1 MATLQELERALVK
14 ADKAGDTDAARKLAA
29 VIVKARQDPANL
41 IPDTQVIFEAKPEP
55 TLAEKAIGT
64 AETVT
69 SVGTAATGGVLGT
82 VAGTLTGLAQSIL
95 DGSFGTPEA
104 TKMVE
109 EKAAKFGQALT
120 FEPKTE
126 SGKEQL
132 GAIGEVLSVLPPVI
146 PIMGAPGQIATSA
159 RMAALPAETAVR
171 AAVPIIQQGAERVGQ
186 AAGRMG
192 QTVRT
197 GIGNLI
203 GNEPAQQQRPAQA
216 PRAPLSSGGVSL
228 ERQRAQEAE
237 MAGLRLTEGE
247 IKRDPQLLAW
257 EREKAKTPEF
267 QEPFVQRQ
275 QENNRAALSRLEQI
289 LDSTDAQTPDIS
301 NTGIKVVDTL
311 MEGWRKEKQKTNQLY
326 NKFRASQEAQLPVDT
341 APVVKFLND
350 QPQGVAN
357 ITGVTD
363 TARQNA
369 IRLGIAST
377 DADGKLVPAATTL
390 GKLEEFRESIN
401 AISASSSNDKRL
413 SSILKREIDAVGD
426 PIGGNLTKIMR
437 AQRRRQANK
446 YENNAIVSRLLLDK
460 KGMTDPM
467 VPIEDVFQKTIL
479 SSRPS
484 EITRIKRVLL
494 SMRDNEGLQAWNEL
508 KGATVK
514 HIIDN
519 SVSGLD
525 ANNLKVVSSAKMN
538 AVLKTLDKAGK
549 LDLVLGKSAAEQVRN
564 LSQVLEYIQTN
575 PPLTSINNSGTARTI
590 AGLIAESALMGVTT
604 GISLPVF
611 QGAKLIQQSIKNKKI
626 KAKIQ
631 RALNYRPEQ
640 SQQSQL

>member
-1 MATLQELERALVK
+1 MATLQELELALVK

-29 VIVKARQDPANL
+29 VIAKARQDPANL

-64 AETVT
+64 AETVA
-69 SVGTAATGGVLGT
+69 SVGTAATGGILGFTAGT
-82 VAGTLTGLAQSIL
+82 VKGIAQSIL

-109 EKAAKFGQALT
+109 EKAAEFGQALT

-126 SGKEQL
+126 SSKEQL
-132 GAIGEVLSVLPPVI
+132 GSLGKFLSVIPPVI
-146 PIMGAPGQIATSA
+146 PIVGAPGQIATSA
-159 RMAALPAETAVR
+159 RMAALPAEAAVR
-171 AAVPIIQQGAERVGQ
+171 AAVPVIQQGAERVGQ
-186 AAGRMG
+186 AAGRIG

-203 GNEPAQQQRPAQA
+203 GNEPEPQSPAQA
-216 PRAPLSSGGVSL
+216 PRASLSSGGVSL

-247 IKRDPQLLAW
+247 IKRDPQLLSW

-275 QENNRAALSRLEQI
+275 QENNRAALSRLEQV
-289 LDSTDAQTPDIS
+289 LDSTNAQTPDIS

-311 MEGWRKEKQKTNQLY
+311 MEGWKKEKQKTDQLY
-326 NKFRASQEAQLPVDT
+326 NKFRASREAQLPVDT

-369 IRLGIAST
+369 IRLGIASN
-377 DADGKLVPAATTL
+377 DADKKLVPAATTL

-401 AISASSSNDKRL
+401 AISASSANDKRL
-413 SSILKREIDAVGD
+413 SSILKMEIDAVGD

-446 YENNAIVSRLLLDK
+446 YENSAIVSRLLLDK

-467 VPIEDVFQKTIL
+467 VPIKDVFQKTIL

-494 SMRDNEGLQAWNEL
+494 SMRDNEGLQA
-508 KGATVK
+508 
-514 HIIDN
+514 
-519 SVSGLD
+519 
-525 ANNLKVVSSAKMN
+525 
-538 AVLKTLDKAGK
+538 VLKTMDQAGK

-575 PPLTSINNSGTARTI
+575 PPLTSINNSGTPRTI
-590 AGLIAESALMGVTT
+590 AALIAESALMGVTT
-604 GISLPVF
+604 GVSLPVF

-631 RALNYRPEQ
+631 RALNYRPG
-640 SQQSQL
+640 QSQL

>member
-1 MATLQELERALVK
+1 MATLQELERALVN

-55 TLAEKAIGT
+55 TLAEKAVGT
-64 AETVT
+64 AEAVT

-95 DGSFGTPEA
+95 DGSFGTPQA

-120 FEPKTE
+120 FEPRSE
-126 SGKEQL
+126 SGKERL
-132 GAIGEVLSVLPPVI
+132 GEIGEVLSVLPPVI
-146 PIMGAPGQIATSA
+146 PPIIGAPGQIATSA
-159 RMAALPAETAVR
+159 RMAALPAEAAVR

-203 GNEPAQQQRPAQA
+203 GNEPAPQQRPAQA

-289 LDSTDAQTPDIS
+289 LDSTDAQTADIS

-369 IRLGIAST
+369 IRLGIAGT
-377 DADGKLVPAATTL
+377 DADGKLVPAPTTL

-401 AISASSSNDKRL
+401 SIILSSSNDKRL
-413 SSILKREIDAVGD
+413 SSILKRKINAVGD
-426 PIGGNLTKIMR
+426 PVGGNLTKIMR

-446 YENNAIVSRLLLDK
+446 YENSAIVSRLLLDK

-604 GISLPVF
+604 GISLPVV
-611 QGAKLIQQSIKNKKI
+611 QGARMLQQSIKNKKI

-640 SQQSQL
+640 SQL

>member
-29 VIVKARQDPANL
+29 VIAKARQEPANL

-64 AETVT
+64 AEAVA

-95 DGSFGTPEA
+95 NGSFGTPEA
-104 TKMVE
+104 TKIVE
-109 EKAAKFGQALT
+109 DKAAEFGQALT
-120 FEPKTE
+120 FEPRSE

-132 GAIGEVLSVLPPVI
+132 GALGEVLSVLPPVI

-159 RMAALPAETAVR
+159 RMAALPAEAAVR
-171 AAVPIIQQGAERVGQ
+171 AAVPVIQQGAERVGQ

-197 GIGNLI
+197 GIGNLM
-203 GNEPAQQQRPAQA
+203 GNEPEPQRPAQA
-216 PRAPLSSGGVSL
+216 PRASLSSGGVSL

-247 IKRDPQLLAW
+247 IKRDQQLLAW

-275 QENNRAALSRLEQI
+275 QENNRAALSRLEQV

-311 MEGWRKEKQKTNQLY
+311 MEGWKKEKQKTSQLY

-357 ITGVTD
+357 ITGLTD

-377 DADGKLVPAATTL
+377 DADGKLVSAPTTL

-401 AISASSSNDKRL
+401 SISASSANDKRL

-446 YENNAIVSRLLLDK
+446 YENSAIVSRLLLDK

-525 ANNLKVVSSAKMN
+525 SNNLKVVSSAKMN

-575 PPLTSINNSGTARTI
+575 PPLTSINNSGTPRTI
-590 AGLIAESALMGVTT
+590 AALIAESALMGVTT
-604 GISLPVF
+604 GISLPVV
-611 QGAKLIQQSIKNKKI
+611 QGARMLQQSIKNKKI

-640 SQQSQL
+640 SQL

>member
-1 MATLQELERALVK
+1 
-14 ADKAGDTDAARKLAA
+14 
-29 VIVKARQDPANL
+29 
-41 IPDTQVIFEAKPEP
+41 
-55 TLAEKAIGT
+55 
-64 AETVT
+64 
-69 SVGTAATGGVLGT
+69 
-82 VAGTLTGLAQSIL
+82 
-95 DGSFGTPEA
+95 
-104 TKMVE
+104 
-109 EKAAKFGQALT
+109 
-120 FEPKTE
+120 
-126 SGKEQL
+126 
-132 GAIGEVLSVLPPVI
+132 
-146 PIMGAPGQIATSA
+146 
-159 RMAALPAETAVR
+159 
-171 AAVPIIQQGAERVGQ
+171 
-186 AAGRMG
+186 
-192 QTVRT
+192 
-197 GIGNLI
+197 
-203 GNEPAQQQRPAQA
+203 
-216 PRAPLSSGGVSL
+216 
-228 ERQRAQEAE
+228 
-237 MAGLRLTEGE
+237 
-247 IKRDPQLLAW
+247 
-257 EREKAKTPEF
+257 
-267 QEPFVQRQ
+267 
-275 QENNRAALSRLEQI
+275 
-289 LDSTDAQTPDIS
+289 
-301 NTGIKVVDTL
+301 
-311 MEGWRKEKQKTNQLY
+311 MEGWKKEKQKTSQLY

-377 DADGKLVPAATTL
+377 DDDGKLVSAPTTL
-390 GKLEEFRESIN
+390 SKLEEFRESIN
-401 AISASSSNDKRL
+401 AISASSANDKRL

-446 YENNAIVSRLLLDK
+446 YENSAIVSRLLLDK

-525 ANNLKVVSSAKMN
+525 SNNLKVVSSAKMN

-604 GISLPVF
+604 GVSLPVV
-611 QGAKLIQQSIKNKKI
+611 QGARMLQQSIKNKKI

-640 SQQSQL
+640 SQL